1 MGCIMETS
9 RLNITLPEELVNELN
24 QLVEPRKKSR
34 FIAVVLRDQLK
45 KLRKEKLEKILK
57 EGYQTQKRESEEIS
71 RDFSSIDLEGWDE
84 Y

>member
-1 MGCIMETS
+1 METS
-9 RLNITLPEELVNELN
+9 RLNITLPEELVSELN

-34 FIAVVLRDQLK
+34 FIAFVLRDQLK
-45 KLRKEKLEKILK
+45 KLRKERQEKILK
-57 EGYQTQKRESEEIS
+57 EGYQTRKRESEEIS

>member
-1 MGCIMETS
+1 VETS
-9 RLNITLPEELVNELN
+9 RLNITLPEDLVNELN

-45 KLRKEKLEKILK
+45 KLRKERQEKTLK
-57 EGYQTQKRESEEIS
+57 EGYQTRKRESEEIS
-71 RDFSSIDLEGWDE
+71 KDFSSIDLEGWDE

>member
-1 MGCIMETS
+1 METS
-9 RLNITLPEELVNELN
+9 RLNITLPEELVKELN
-24 QLVEPRKKSR
+24 QLVEPRGKSR

-45 KLRKEKLEKILK
+45 RLRKDRQEKILK
-57 EGYQTQKRESEEIS
+57 EGYQTRKRESEEIS

>member
-1 MGCIMETS
+1 METS

-34 FIAVVLRDQLK
+34 FIALVLRDQLK
-45 KLRKEKLEKILK
+45 KLRKEKQEKILK
-57 EGYQTQKRESEEIS
+57 EGYQTRKRESEEIS
-71 RDFSSIDLEGWDE
+71 KDFSSIDLEGWDE